1 MDRLIGMTMKELT
14 QPEPSRGPQG
24 KMADTDFTR
33 GPQGKM
39 SAYSHVPMESDAP
52 LPDMPAPPPP
62 PLRDLPEPL
71 PPPLPKVKA
80 PAPPPPPLRDLPESP
95 LPPLPLPPMEHPVEP
110 LPPMP
115 PKAPEPPAAAPD
127 DIEENVNRAIN
138 RLKTD
143 IDALEKRLSDDIA
156 LVSSENQ
163 ESSTPFTPI
172 EQYVERPTS
181 PDIPFEIMV
190 SYTGESPL
198 VYVRNGGFY
207 DGETFAGTDGSTS
220 FETFD
225 YTTLDASFGVG
236 DEVWATLTITLS
248 TGAWAASLD
257 TTEQTASTGERVIS
271 VLIGTISIEGGVR
284 QNITGH
290 IPVIGGEEDDH
301 SFRPTRSGDTGAS
314 ITPGNVIFGDG
325 TRSLISPADI
335 NFATNTKF
343 WLVIDYSSGGGPVA
357 GPDLVGGT
365 EWPEF
370 IGTDTKTYPIMEFPD
385 NTFASLIRR
394 QTNDIVDNQEFM
406 PRGTEGLFKV
416 VALRAYLTA
425 DDTLVAPETA
435 YNAGT
440 MYFYPTWDYVRAMP

>member
-52 LPDMPAPPPP
+52 LPDM
-62 PLRDLPEPL
+62 
-71 PPPLPKVKA
+71 

-271 VLIGTISIEGGVR
+271 VLIGTISSEGGVR

-290 IPVIGGEEDDH
+290 IPVIGGEEDQLDH
-301 SFRPTRSGDTGAS
+301 SFRPVQESDTTFSITAGRVYVGVQGSLAIASFPAGDTSFSTNTHFQIRIDWSSNINVPVVTWMAGTS
-314 ITPGNVIFGDG
+314 FGN
-325 TRSLISPADI
+325 
-335 NFATNTKF
+335 NATNA
-343 WLVIDYSSGGGPVA
+343 LIRY
-357 GPDLVGGT
+357 
-365 EWPEF
+365 
-370 IGTDTKTYPIMEFPD
+370 YPILEFGTAGD
-385 NTFASLIRR
+385 FTTLVKR
-394 QTNDIVDNQEFM
+394 QTNDIHAPTYPVPEIADKTKSNVLVWNDDSSIFQWV
-406 PRGTEGLFKV
+406 PAGAAYSVLQTKSDGTIGF
-416 VALRAYLTA
+416 
-425 DDTLVAPETA
+425 
-435 YNAGT
+435 
-440 MYFYPTWDYVRAMP
+440 DYVRVMT

>member
-1 MDRLIGMTMKELT
+1 MTMKDLT
-14 QPEPSRGPQG
+14 QPEPSRGSQG
-24 KMADTDFTR
+24 KMANTDFAS

-39 SAYSHVPMESDAP
+39 SAFSHVYMEPKAP
-52 LPDMPAPPPP
+52 EPPPP
-62 PLRDLPEPL
+62 MLL
-71 PPPLPKVKA
+71 
-80 PAPPPPPLRDLPESP
+80 
-95 LPPLPLPPMEHPVEP
+95 
-110 LPPMP
+110 P
-115 PKAPEPPAAAPD
+115 PKAPEPPAVAPD
-127 DIEENVNRAIN
+127 DIEESANRAIN
-138 RLKTD
+138 RLKID
-143 IDALEKRLSDDIA
+143 IDALEKRLSDEIVLA
-156 LVSSENQ
+156 RTENQ

-343 WLVIDYSSGGGPVA
+343 WLVIDYSSATPVA
-357 GPDLVGGT
+357 GPNLVGGT
-365 EWPEF
+365 AWPAF

-394 QTNDIVDNQEFM
+394 QTNDIVDSPDTFVV
-406 PRGTEGLFKV
+406 RGTGSIFRLP
-416 VALRAYLTA
+416 ALRAYLTA
-425 DDTLVAPETA
+425 DDSIVAPGTA
-435 YNAGT
+435 YNAAT
-440 MYFYPTWDYVRAMP
+440 MYFYPTWDFVRWP